1 MIFDSIHNYY
11 EALVAERIM
20 STLAREVGVDQD
32 FLEDVACLALNQL
45 PARYV
50 RNDLDMALFLTIRE
64 RERMQQRVI
73 EAVLHATQQ
82 LRQGGPT
89 GTGA

>member
-20 STLAREVGVDQD
+20 STLAREADVDQD